1 MVTAFCALG
10 LCAFVQAAEFDVPA
24 LAAKALVDA
33 GNPARLQR
41 VIARSRRGEPVT
53 IAVIG
58 GSITQGAKATKPEF
72 RYGNRLADWWQEQ
85 FPGSKVSFHNA
96 GIGATGSNYGALRC
110 RRDLLSHSPDL
121 VVVEYA
127 VNDGPGQDTRESIEG
142 LVRQILA
149 EPQQPAAL
157 MLFTFGRGGN
167 NRQADHETVGRHY
180 GLPMI
185 SFRDAVWPEIE
196 AGRCAWEDVIADEV
210 HPNDLGHELCAR
222 FLTCLLYTSRC
233 VMLFTFGRGGNNRQA
248 DHETVGRH
256 YGLPM
261 ISFRDAVWPEIEA
274 GRCAWEDVIADEVH
288 PNDLGHELCARF
300 LTAYLAQQMATAP
313 TTPPAIT
320 ALPAP
325 VHSDVFCRCELQ
337 EAAELKPVR
346 ADGFTLQNGRWRAS
360 QPGSVFE
367 AEIAGERIYLMF
379 WRSKGPM
386 GRATVSIDGG
396 PPTTLE
402 AWFDQTW
409 GGYRVLQLVGRDLS
423 PGAHKVKVTV
433 LDEKHDESDGH
444 EFEVMGLGGVGVA
457 R

>member
-1 MVTAFCALG
+1 VVTAFCALG

-110 RRDLLSHSPDL
+110 RRDLLSTRPDL
-121 VVVEYA
+121 VVVDYA
-127 VNDGPGQDTRESIEG
+127 VNAGRDRTLGKASKGWCAN
-142 LVRQILA
+142 LA

-157 MLFTFGRGGN
+157 
-167 NRQADHETVGRHY
+167 
-180 GLPMI
+180 
-185 SFRDAVWPEIE
+185 
-196 AGRCAWEDVIADEV
+196 
-210 HPNDLGHELCAR
+210 
-222 FLTCLLYTSRC
+222 
-233 VMLFTFGRGGNNRQA
+233 MLFTFGRGGNNRQA